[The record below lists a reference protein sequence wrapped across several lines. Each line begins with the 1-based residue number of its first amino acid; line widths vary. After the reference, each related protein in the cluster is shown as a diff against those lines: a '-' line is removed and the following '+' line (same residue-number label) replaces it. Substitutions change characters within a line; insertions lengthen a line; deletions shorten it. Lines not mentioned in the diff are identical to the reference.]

1 MSRNKLPSELGVRC
15 FPNRI
20 GLIHTLEKS
29 HLRWFKRF
37 LIYDWLYAS
46 IEIDSLIV
54 LVVA

>member
-37 LIYDWLYAS
+37 LIDDWLYAS